1 MSDPLPP
8 DKIILQP
15 LEWVWKQESTVAV
28 CSKLGDEELVISL
41 YIILVVA
48 NCPLSII
55 ALILTKLFLIP
66 SFLKSTSKTSQDF
79 HNRRFVLRYNY
90 FILIM
95 SKELPTHLISFNS
108 KIKLVYK
115 NKTKYFRLRWCD
127 TVWLPSECSEFC
139 LNACLMLS

>member
-1 MSDPLPP
+1 MTNVTKCLIPYPL
-8 DKIILQP
+8 IRSSSNLQN
-15 LEWVWKQESTVAV
+15 ECESKSQQWQCAANQGMRSWSSHCTSYYV
-28 CSKLGDEELVISL
+28 
-41 YIILVVA
+41 VVA

-55 ALILTKLFLIP
+55 TLILTKLFLIP

-127 TVWLPSECSEFC
+127 TV
-139 LNACLMLS
+139 